1 MINPINISTNPIY
14 YSKMPAKQSQ
24 GGNVTTPNFELADY
38 RTGQA
43 ILARNNI
50 AFRNLAT
57 PIEVTDKYNKKIEGK
72 DHLDLPNVHIYEY
85 PDTNLK
91 VIVDKTNLI
100 NKSQLNLSIINMEAT
115 TNPLYDRLIY
125 QLLKNAVEKIT
136 PEVVLT
142 GDGGQLSYHTTLEN
156 DSIPQINYLLFNA
169 HYNEEDLKQAKK
181 DTISYFNSQE
191 YKERNVNLKYLY
203 PEEALYDAK
212 HFEEALEAITLEDLK
227 EYHKKFFKN
236 SCATITAIMT
246 DDDFHK
252 NNYWKSF
259 NSNINLKLKKDD
271 EFTDMDINPTP
282 NKILY
287 IDKNKNIYPNIEMD
301 YGYSMQDEKEGI
313 ITNMISDIILT
324 SDMFKFKDYYA
335 STNGYYNDPLNL
347 KNSKDL
353 KHYCLYYKFE
363 FFSKD
368 IDAKEL
374 IKEFKENLQK
384 LYTSDLNLEINKWKD
399 VYKDNFQYEYNTY
412 EDYKRLSL
420 LNKYGVDIFN
430 LYEIIDSI
438 TQDDVKKH
446 MKKYLLGQEPIVHI
460 KQANQNTKGVKYENY
475 TNK

>member
-14 YSKMPAKQSQ
+14 YSKMPAKQTL
-24 GGNVTTPNFELADY
+24 GVNTTAPSLELSDY
-38 RTGQA
+38 KTGQA
-43 ILARNNI
+43 IWARNNI
-50 AFRNLAT
+50 SFRNLST
-57 PIEVTDKYNKKIEGK
+57 PIEVTDKYNKKVEGK
-72 DHLDLPNVHIYEY
+72 DHLDLPNVHVYEY

-100 NKSQLNLSIINMEAT
+100 KRSQLNFSIINTDIT

-125 QLLKNAVEKIT
+125 QLLKNVIEKIN
-136 PEVVLT
+136 PKVVLT

-156 DSIPQINYLLFNA
+156 DNIPQINYFLFNA
-169 HYNEEDLKQAKK
+169 HYNEEDLKKAKK

-191 YKERNVNLKYLY
+191 YKERNINLKYLY
-203 PEEALYDAK
+203 PKEDLYDTK
-212 HFEEALEAITLEDLK
+212 DFEELLDTISLENLK
-227 EYHKKFFKN
+227 EYHKNFLKN
-236 SCATITAIMT
+236 SCVTVSAIMNNK
-246 DDDFHK
+246 DF
-252 NNYWKSF
+252 NDINSWKAF
-259 NSNINLKLKKDD
+259 NSNINLKLKKDNK
-271 EFTDMDINPTP
+271 FTDIDINLTP

-301 YGYSMQDEKEGI
+301 YGYSIQDEKEDI
-313 ITNMISDIILT
+313 ITNIISDIILT

>member
-1 MINPINISTNPIY
+1 MIHPISISTNSIFY
-14 YSKMPAKQSQ
+14 QIRQAKET
-24 GGNVTTPNFELADY
+24 GGNATAPSFELADY

-50 AFRNLAT
+50 SFRNLAT

-72 DHLDLPNVHIYEY
+72 DHLDLPNIHIYEY

-100 NKSQLNLSIINMEAT
+100 KKSQLNFSIMNTKAI
-115 TNPLYDRLIY
+115 TNPLHDRLIY
-125 QLLKNAVEKIT
+125 QLLKNAIEKIS

-156 DSIPQINYLLFNA
+156 DSIPHINYLLFNA
-169 HYNEEDLKQAKK
+169 HYNEEDLKKAKK

-203 PEEALYDAK
+203 PKEALYDAK
-212 HFEEALEAITLEDLK
+212 HFEKALDAITLEDLK
-227 EYHKKFFKN
+227 EYHKNSLKN

-301 YGYSMQDEKEGI
+301 YGFFIQDEKDGI
-313 ITNMISDIILT
+313 ITDMISDIILT
-324 SDMFKFKDYYA
+324 SNMFKFKDYYV

-353 KHYCLYYKFE
+353 KHHCLYYKFE
-363 FFSKD
+363 FFQKD

-384 LYTSDLNLEINKWKD
+384 LYASDLNLDINKWKD
-399 VYKDNFQYEYNTY
+399 VYKNNFQYEYSTY
-412 EDYKRLSL
+412 EDGRRLSF
-420 LNKYGVDIFN
+420 LNKHKDSIFALYG
-430 LYEIIDSI
+430 IIDSI

-446 MKKYLLGQEPIVHI
+446 LKKYLLEQEPVVHI
-460 KQANQNTKGVKYENY
+460 KKDTQDTEGEEYANYA
-475 TNK
+475 NK

>member
-1 MINPINISTNPIY
+1 
-14 YSKMPAKQSQ
+14 MPAKQTQ
-24 GGNVTTPNFELADY
+24 GANITPPSFELSDY
-38 RTGQA
+38 KTGQA
-43 ILARNNI
+43 ILARNTI
-50 AFRNLAT
+50 SFRNLAT

-100 NKSQLNLSIINMEAT
+100 NKSQLNLSIINTEAT

-203 PEEALYDAK
+203 PDEALYDAK

-227 EYHKKFFKN
+227 EYHKRFFKN

-301 YGYSMQDEKEGI
+301 YGYSIQDEKEDI

-353 KHYCLYYKFE
+353 KHYCLFYKFE

-384 LYTSDLNLEINKWKD
+384 LYASDLNLEINKWKD
-399 VYKDNFQYEYNTY
+399 VYKNNFQYEYNTY
-412 EDYKRLSL
+412 EDDRRLYF
-420 LNKYGVDIFN
+420 LNKYKDSIFD
-430 LYEIIDSI
+430 LYGILDSI
-438 TQDDVKKH
+438 TQDDVKKYL
-446 MKKYLLGQEPIVHI
+446 KKYLLDQEPIVHI
-460 KQANQNTKGVKYENY
+460 KKDTQDTEGEKYENHA
-475 TNK
+475 NK